1 MKNLFLIIAAVLLS
15 ALPAG
20 MKAETIVPEVNGKS
34 FRAMALIHPWQ
45 GRRVAYF
52 GDSITDPKNKAADS
66 KYWSLLQQWL
76 GITPYVYAVSG
87 RQWNDIPRQAEQL
100 KKEHGDD
107 FDAILVFI
115 GTNDFNAGVP
125 VGEWYVEKEEEVMAG
140 IHEPKHPVK
149 RMRQYLC
156 MTDTTYRG
164 RINIALDRMKRMFPT
179 KQIVLITPIHRA
191 GFYRSD
197 TNWQPTE
204 EYRNKCGEYVGRYV
218 EAVKEA
224 GNIWSVPVID
234 MNALSGLYPLM
245 DEHAQFFNNAGTDRL
260 HPNNEGH
267 RRMAL
272 TLVYQLLALP
282 VF

>member
-1 MKNLFLIIAAVLLS
+1 MLGMPL
-15 ALPAG
+15 ALN
-20 MKAETIVPEVNGKS
+20 AETMMLGSAVPDVKSKS
-34 FRAMALIHPWQ
+34 FKILTMIHPWH
-45 GRRVAYF
+45 GKRVAYF
-52 GDSITDPKNKAADS
+52 GDSITDPKNKASND
-66 KYWSLLQQWL
+66 KYWTFLQQWL

-87 RQWNDIPRQAEQL
+87 KQWNDIPRQAELL

-125 VGEWYVEKEEEVMAG
+125 IGEWFTEKEEQVMAG
-140 IHEPKHPVK
+140 IHEKKHFTA
-149 RMRQYLC
+149 RMRQYMC

-164 RINIALDRMKRMFPT
+164 RINIALDKIKRMFPT
-179 KQIVLITPIHRA
+179 KQIVLVTPIHRA
-191 GFYRSD
+191 GFYRSE

-204 EYRNKCGEYVGRYV
+204 DYRNKCGEYVGRYV
-218 EAVKEA
+218 ESVKEA

-234 MNALSGLYPLM
+234 MNALCGMYPLM
-245 DEHAQFFNNAGTDRL
+245 DEHAQFFNKKDVDRL
-260 HPNNEGH
+260 HPNDEGH

-272 TLVYQLLALP
+272 TLVYQLLGLP